1 MKRFL
6 PTVLITALGSLV
18 LPVCA
23 QDVNMSFH
31 GTLVAPPCKISNG
44 QTIEVAF
51 GDDLAV
57 EKIDGNNY
65 KMPVGYSITCD
76 AGYTPNNL
84 AVVVDTA
91 SPASFDS
98 SAIQTSK
105 TSLGVRIL
113 VNGQPV
119 TFAHQFAV
127 TNVASPPQIEAVPV
141 QSQGVMLTAGAF
153 EASMTLRVDYL

>member
-6 PTVLITALGSLV
+6 PTVFITALGCLAQ
-18 LPVCA
+18 PVCA
-23 QDVNMSFH
+23 QDVNMTFH
-31 GTLVAPPCKISNG
+31 GTLVSPPCKISNG

-57 EKIDGNNY
+57 EKIDGLNY

-84 AVVVDTA
+84 AVVVDTTN
-91 SPASFDS
+91 PASFDN
-98 SAIQTSK
+98 SAIQTTKSN
-105 TSLGVRIL
+105 LGVRIL
-113 VNGQPV
+113 VDGQPV
-119 TFAHQFAV
+119 TFAHQVAV
-127 TNVASPPQIEAVPV
+127 ADVTSPPRIEAVPV
-141 QSQGVMLTAGAF
+141 QSQDVMLTAGAF